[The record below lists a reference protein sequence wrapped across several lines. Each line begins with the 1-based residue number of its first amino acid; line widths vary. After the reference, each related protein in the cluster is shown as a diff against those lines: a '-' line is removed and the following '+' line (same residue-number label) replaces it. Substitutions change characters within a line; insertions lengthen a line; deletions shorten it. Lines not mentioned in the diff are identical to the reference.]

1 MSKHTLKRKINDLID
16 GTPEGDDITILYHNP
31 VTNEVEVLYQSPAA
45 KRLEAEKNK
54 KQSNPKLQGN
64 EQATTER

>member
-45 KRLEAEKNK
+45 KRLEAEEKK
-54 KQSNPKLQGN
+54 KQSNLKPTDHEQGI
-64 EQATTER
+64 AKG

>member
-16 GTPEGDDITILYHNP
+16 GTPEGDVITILYHNP
-31 VTNEVEVLYQSPAA
+31 VTGEVEVLYQSPAA
-45 KRLEAEKNK
+45 KRLEAEENK
-54 KQSNPKLQGN
+54 KQSNPKLPSN